1 MLTYYY
7 IISRN
12 KKLSFSKNHNNIKKK
27 VFQNL
32 IKFVYS
38 AGKKDLGLEK
48 VLKSMN
54 AA

>member
-32 IKFVYS
+32 INFVYS
-38 AGKKDLGLEK
+38 AGKENLDLEE
-48 VLKSMN
+48 VLKSLN
-54 AA
+54 VA